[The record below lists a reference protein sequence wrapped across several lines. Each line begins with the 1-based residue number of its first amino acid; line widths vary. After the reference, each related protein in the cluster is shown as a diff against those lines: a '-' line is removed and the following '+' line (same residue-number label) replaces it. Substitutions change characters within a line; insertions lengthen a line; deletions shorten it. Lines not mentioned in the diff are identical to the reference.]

1 MNPLT
6 KSQTVRVLHLE
17 DSREDQELV
26 QALLEDSGICCAIT
40 TVQTGLEFVSRLEN
54 ELWDLI
60 LADYTLPSFDGYSA
74 LEMAHQLYPNIPFIF
89 VTGTLGEDTVV
100 ESLKRGA
107 TDYVLKQKME
117 RLAKAVQRALSES
130 AERTRRQQAEEQVR
144 FLANY
149 DALTGLVNRSV
160 LQDRLSQALASARR
174 HGEKVAVLF
183 LDVDHFK
190 HINDSLGHSVGDL
203 LLKEVAARLKKLARV
218 EDTVSRIHGDEF
230 VVVLTGV
237 KDVAAA
243 ALAAD
248 RILQLVATEFM
259 VEGHSLNVSCS
270 LGISIFPDHGTD
282 GESLIKSADAA
293 MYWAKE
299 NGRNNFQYFTQD
311 MSSRA
316 MERLT
321 LENSLRSALER
332 KQFFLEYQPQLNYKT
347 GKIVGAE
354 ALLRWRHPKLGLIPP
369 SEFIPIAEN
378 NGMIVPI
385 GDWVLRTACAQARR
399 WQEEGL
405 GPLPV
410 AVNVSAVQF
419 RQKRF
424 LQVIRNV
431 LDETGLSAQ
440 HLELELTESLLL
452 STGDRMLSVLRQLT
466 EMGLKLSI
474 DDFGTG
480 YSSLIYLKHLPVY
493 KLKIDRSFVQDL
505 TVDSDNAAIT
515 ATVINMAKTLNLK
528 VIAEGVETEEQLQF
542 LREHNC
548 DEVQGYYFSKPLA
561 GDDFAN
567 KVRLSGFRSL
577 IQIASCADERVE
589 QLRLPS

>member
-1 MNPLT
+1 M
-6 KSQTVRVLHLE
+6 
-17 DSREDQELV
+17 
-26 QALLEDSGICCAIT
+26 
-40 TVQTGLEFVSRLEN
+40 
-54 ELWDLI
+54 
-60 LADYTLPSFDGYSA
+60 
-74 LEMAHQLYPNIPFIF
+74 
-89 VTGTLGEDTVV
+89 
-100 ESLKRGA
+100 
-107 TDYVLKQKME
+107 
-117 RLAKAVQRALSES
+117 
-130 AERTRRQQAEEQVR
+130 
-144 FLANY
+144 
-149 DALTGLVNRSV
+149 
-160 LQDRLSQALASARR
+160 
-174 HGEKVAVLF
+174 F
-183 LDVDHFK
+183 LDVDRLK
-190 HINDSLGHSVGDL
+190 HINDLLGHSVGDL
-203 LLKEVAARLKKLARV
+203 LLKEVAERLKKLARA
-218 EDTVSRIHGDEF
+218 EDTVCRLHGDEF

-237 KDVAAA
+237 KDVSAAA
-243 ALAAD
+243 VAAD
-248 RILQLVATEFM
+248 RIMQLVATEFM
-259 VEGHSLNVSCS
+259 VEGHSLSVSCS
-270 LGISIFPDHGTD
+270 LGISLFPDHGTD

-299 NGRNNFQYFTQD
+299 NGRNNFQYFTRD
-311 MSSRA
+311 MHSRA

-321 LENSLRSALER
+321 LESSLRSALER
-332 KQFFLEYQPQLNYKT
+332 KQLFLEYQPQLDYKT

-369 SEFIPIAEN
+369 SKFIPIAEN

-385 GDWVLRTACAQARR
+385 GEWVLRTACAQARR
-399 WQEEGL
+399 WQDEDF

-431 LDETGLSAQ
+431 LDETGLPAQ

-452 STGDRMLSVLRQLT
+452 STGEVMLSILRQLT
-466 EMGLKLSI
+466 DMGLRLSI

-505 TVDSDNAAIT
+505 TVDPDNAAIT

-561 GDDFAN
+561 RDDFAAKARVN
-567 KVRLSGFRSL
+567 GFRTL
-577 IQIASCADERVE
+577 IQMANCASERIE